1 MYYSLLNQGLLIS
14 AWPHTKKHCVWKK
27 KQLCF
32 KPWKKIP
39 SHRPSTL
46 PTASNEPSPLPS
58 VIPTSSPSNEPSQS
72 ASPSVEPTTTTFQF
86 STNQQL
92 RIAADNW
99 VTDKSLAISKYGQIE
114 DWDVERITS
123 MEMLFCGTS
132 EYCPDRPHT
141 DSMISFN
148 ADLSKWKVSQVT
160 SMRNMFDSTEQFNSN
175 LAGWDVG
182 NVVDVAYMFMYS
194 IKFNVNLSGWNIGNV
209 IDMQNMFNSAEQ
221 FRQNMC
227 AWKETSANTDY
238 MFMDTACDYQS
249 NGKWCFSC
257 DN

>member
-141 DSMISFN
+141 ASMQSFN

-160 SMRNMFDSTEQFNSN
+160 SMKSMFEDSYQFNSN
-175 LAGWDVG
+175 LGGWDVG
-182 NVVDVAYMFMYS
+182 NVVNMNSMFFAT
-194 IKFNVNLSGWNIGNV
+194 KFNDNVSGWNIGKV
-209 IDMQNMFNSAEQ
+209 TNMGYMFSYIYQ

-227 AWKETSANTDY
+227 AWKETSASKTG
-238 MFMDTACDYQS
+238 MFSGTSCDYTS
-249 NGKWCFSC
+249 SAHWCFSC
-257 DN
+257 DD